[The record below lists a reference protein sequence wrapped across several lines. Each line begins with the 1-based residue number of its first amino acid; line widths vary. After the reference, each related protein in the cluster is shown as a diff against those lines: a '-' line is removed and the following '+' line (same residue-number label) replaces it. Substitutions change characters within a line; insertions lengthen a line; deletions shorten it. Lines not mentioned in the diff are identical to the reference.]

1 MKVMISKMSAV
12 VFILAT
18 ELNGRPALPVVDA
31 LSSYGRDGASGKT
44 IRKENKQSIISTVY
58 LGGDDKEIKIFV
70 PEKSSTQF
78 STNVESEMGPSNY
91 SIGPSNFS
99 LSQLI
104 AHCPGLVDKRNVL
117 ELGSGLGMVS
127 AVACKYSR
135 PNHVAITDRDKSL
148 LSLAYASCVQLQRSK
163 ASVSRC
169 LMDWNK
175 PSTWPQQ
182 EYDML
187 LAADV
192 LYDEPSILPLVNVIQ
207 YYLCNEAKDG
217 RRKQAVIVD
226 PVNQVNLHTFCDAAR
241 RAGLNVDQKAF
252 PGSPGLMLLNISPS
266 GQ

>member
-1 MKVMISKMSAV
+1 MKVIISKLSAV
-12 VFILAT
+12 VFILSTA
-18 ELNGRPALPVVDA
+18 LNGGPALHVVDA
-31 LSSYGRDGASGKT
+31 LSSYGRGRGSAET
-44 IRKENKQSIISTVY
+44 IQKENKSSTISTVY
-58 LGGDDKEIKIFV
+58 LGGDDKEIKLFV
-70 PEKSSTQF
+70 PEKSSEP
-78 STNVESEMGPSNY
+78 SNDSSGPSD
-91 SIGPSNFS
+91 FA

-169 LMDWNK
+169 LMDWNI

-192 LYDEPSILPLVNVIQ
+192 LYDKSSILPLVNVIK

-226 PVNQVNLHTFCDAAR
+226 PVNQVNRNTFCYAAR
-241 RAGLNVDQKAF
+241 RAGLNVEQKEF

-266 GQ
+266 GH